1 VTEADDHIH
10 PLTPQERTRVDAL
23 LLALAH
29 WRSSVLAVIF
39 LTLAVVFLWH
49 DYVPLQA
56 RWIWSS
62 VIFGNYFVQ
71 ALVFWKLER
80 EASLV
85 KAMPSYMI
93 WLQASLTISGL
104 AWGSL
109 PWLIFPAPTP
119 VLVVIS
125 LFNLMLIF
133 CLANAPSTP
142 SMLICGIV
150 PLMLLNA
157 SALALHYDWIY
168 AGADVAL
175 SGMILLYGLRVQAA
189 IHNTMTERHVAKDLA
204 EELERHQQQ
213 LVKVERENA
222 LLLER
227 QRLMYDMHD
236 GLGATLLSALA
247 AIEQRQLPQE
257 AIVEALRGCVEDL
270 RLVIDSLEPMEHNL
284 VTLLATIRY
293 RLGQRLDAAG
303 LTLEW
308 DIQDLPELPWLEPP
322 DALHVL
328 RLVQEALVNVLKHAH
343 ASCVRVATRDLG
355 DQVEIHVQDNGCGFD
370 HDSIT
375 PGRGLRSQTRRAERL
390 GGELTIDSAPGSGTL
405 LRLRLPVIRESLA

>member
-1 VTEADDHIH
+1 
-10 PLTPQERTRVDAL
+10 
-23 LLALAH
+23 
-29 WRSSVLAVIF
+29 
-39 LTLAVVFLWH
+39 
-49 DYVPLQA
+49 
-56 RWIWSS
+56 
-62 VIFGNYFVQ
+62 
-71 ALVFWKLER
+71 
-80 EASLV
+80 
-85 KAMPSYMI
+85 
-93 WLQASLTISGL
+93 
-104 AWGSL
+104 
-109 PWLIFPAPTP
+109 
-119 VLVVIS
+119 
-125 LFNLMLIF
+125 
-133 CLANAPSTP
+133 
-142 SMLICGIV
+142 MLICGIV

-168 AGADVAL
+168 AGADIAL

-204 EELERHQQQ
+204 EELARHQQQ

-247 AIEQRQLPQE
+247 AIEQHQPPQP

-308 DIQDLPELPWLEPP
+308 DIQDLPELSWLEPP

-328 RLVQEALVNVLKHAH
+328 RLVQEALVNVLKHAN
-343 ASCVRVATRDLG
+343 ASWVRVATRDLG

-370 HDSIT
+370 RDSIT

-390 GGELTIDSAPGSGTL
+390 GGELVIDSAEGSGTS
-405 LRLRLPVIRESLA
+405 LRLRLPVVRD